1 MGAPA
6 SPQVTSGPQQRRSY
20 SGVPSFQGQPSSKFT
35 SAPNTPRHSQGDLT
49 DSRSSS
55 PVANSRRRLS
65 GLRAPSLAT
74 PTKPAPPT
82 SKLGGPR
89 PVGAS
94 SLQPPRIATTTPRRS
109 GAQPSIGGGGGGG
122 GGAQQRTSGVT
133 AGVGS
138 PLTTF
143 SAHRQPAP
151 PIPTSVNVKSRLP
164 NPHKGFGYN
173 QNN

>member
-1 MGAPA
+1 MRAPA
-6 SPQVTSGPQQRRSY
+6 SPQVASGPQQRRSY
-20 SGVPSFQGQPSSKFT
+20 GGVPSFQGQPTSKFP

-65 GLRAPSLAT
+65 GLRAPNLAT
-74 PTKPAPPT
+74 PITKPAPPP

-89 PVGAS
+89 PTTAS
-94 SLQPPRIATTTPRRS
+94 SLQTPTRVATTGPSSGRRS
-109 GAQPSIGGGGGGG
+109 AAQPAAVGHI
-122 GGAQQRTSGVT
+122 QQRGSGLT
-133 AGVGS
+133 A

-143 SAHRQPAP
+143 SAPRPAAAA
-151 PIPTSVNVKSRLP
+151 IPTSLNVKSRLP

>member
-1 MGAPA
+1 MG
-6 SPQVTSGPQQRRSY
+6 
-20 SGVPSFQGQPSSKFT
+20 
-35 SAPNTPRHSQGDLT
+35 RHSQGDLT

-65 GLRAPSLAT
+65 GLRAPNLAT
-74 PTKPAPPT
+74 PTTKPAPPP

-89 PVGAS
+89 PAAS
-94 SLQPPRIATTTPRRS
+94 SLQPPTRIATATPRRS

-122 GGAQQRTSGVT
+122 GTQPRTSGVT

-143 SAHRQPAP
+143 SAHRQTAP

>member
-1 MGAPA
+1 MRAPA
-6 SPQVTSGPQQRRSY
+6 SPQVASGPQQRRSY
-20 SGVPSFQGQPSSKFT
+20 GGVPSFQGQSTSKFP

-74 PTKPAPPT
+74 PTKPAAPP

-89 PVGAS
+89 PAAAS
-94 SLQPPRIATTTPRRS
+94 SLQSPRVASTAPSPAGRRS
-109 GAQPSIGGGGGGG
+109 AAVGGQ
-122 GGAQQRTSGVT
+122 GAQQRGSGLT
-133 AGVGS
+133 A

-143 SAHRQPAP
+143 SAPRPAAA
-151 PIPTSVNVKSRLP
+151 IPTSLNVKSRLP

>member
-1 MGAPA
+1 MRAPA
-6 SPQVTSGPQQRRSY
+6 SPQVASGPQQRRSY
-20 SGVPSFQGQPSSKFT
+20 GGVPSFQGQSTSKFP

-74 PTKPAPPT
+74 PTKPAPPP
-82 SKLGGPR
+82 SKLSGPR
-89 PVGAS
+89 PTAS
-94 SLQPPRIATTTPRRS
+94 SLQTPRAATTAPSAGRR
-109 GAQPSIGGGGGGG
+109 GAAQPAAAVAGHGQQ
-122 GGAQQRTSGVT
+122 QQRGSGLT
-133 AGVGS
+133 A

-143 SAHRQPAP
+143 SAPRPAAA
-151 PIPTSVNVKSRLP
+151 IPTSLNVKSRLP